1 MERIEKQIKAVMLGH
16 DIGKERGVSAQSW
29 NESIYII
36 EINEDGT
43 MDSLEWVEVIA

>member
-1 MERIEKQIKAVMLGH
+1 MERTEKQIKAVMLGH
-16 DIGKERGVSAQSW
+16 EIGEALGVSAQSW
-29 NESIYII
+29 NESIYIG